1 MLYYS
6 GFVLYDEDILK
17 RKKKRDREATGKQS
31 EGDRKAKREGCMHI
45 RKIRSGEDNIGG
57 AKGIVHCCFFVY
69 LLRKEAIS
77 GSVYRCL

>member
-31 EGDRKAKREGCMHI
+31 EDDRK
-45 RKIRSGEDNIGG
+45 
-57 AKGIVHCCFFVY
+57 
-69 LLRKEAIS
+69 LKERDVCIYGRFAQEKTI
-77 GSVYRCL
+77 